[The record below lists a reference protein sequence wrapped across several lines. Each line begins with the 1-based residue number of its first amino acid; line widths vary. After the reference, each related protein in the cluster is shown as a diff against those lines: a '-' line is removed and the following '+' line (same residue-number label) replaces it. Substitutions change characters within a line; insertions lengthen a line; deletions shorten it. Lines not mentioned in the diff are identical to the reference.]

1 MQEEP
6 NVLANYKPY
15 TIFNNMVFIS
25 GQLPFRNK
33 KLIYE
38 GKVEENLSLS
48 DAKKAIFVTT
58 INMLNLLCWI
68 MKIENF
74 KSKRIKAL
82 NIKGYIN
89 SKPGFSDHSVL
100 FNEASDTIIN
110 ILGEEDGT
118 HSRSVIGVNSL
129 PLNSPV
135 EIEGMFSISD
145 NS

>member
-1 MQEEP
+1 
-6 NVLANYKPY
+6 
-15 TIFNNMVFIS
+15 
-25 GQLPFRNK
+25 
-33 KLIYE
+33 
-38 GKVEENLSLS
+38 
-48 DAKKAIFVTT
+48 
-58 INMLNLLCWI
+58 